1 MNTKQFGQVMLP
13 VAKRV
18 GLHQGLFKSNNNNP
32 EILMYTDTEIE
43 YGAIGK
49 TNFNWR
55 PQHLYIFTDD
65 DTVVSNRLKEGDYYY
80 DKLYSKVY
88 ICNDVLAYNVNLS
101 TMKEMDIA
109 KVVAS
114 TDASL
119 KLPSIPVDYI
129 KKMVDENN
137 IANSVN
143 CKSVTV
149 IDSTSEMVELN
160 NNEIVIVDDDTDS
173 SLKSDKIITIEDG
186 LAQFMLGFT
195 SPDFKPYLALIR
207 ETWLNGARWHK
218 ENCCNS

>member
-18 GLHQGLFKSNNNNP
+18 GLHQGLFKSKNDNP
-32 EILMYTDTEIE
+32 EIMMYTDTEIE
-43 YGAIGK
+43 CGGIQSK

-65 DTVVSNRLKEGDYYY
+65 DTIVSNQLKEGDHYY
-80 DKLYSKVY
+80 DKYYNTVAV
-88 ICNDVLAYNVNLS
+88 CNDVLAYNVNRS
-101 TMKEMDIA
+101 SMKEMHIA
-109 KVVAS
+109 KVIAS

-119 KLPSIPVDYI
+119 KLPFIPVDYI
-129 KKMVDENN
+129 KKMVDDNN

-143 CKSVTV
+143 CKSVMV
-149 IDSTSEMVELN
+149 IGSTSEMVELN
-160 NNEIVIVDDDTDS
+160 NNEVVIVNDS
-173 SLKSDKIITIEDG
+173 ESDLKSDNITIEDG

-195 SPDFKPYLALIR
+195 SPDFKRYLPLIR

>member
-1 MNTKQFGQVMLP
+1 MNTKQFGLVMLP
-13 VAKRV
+13 ISTKH
-18 GLHQGLFKSNNNNP
+18 GFHQGLFKSKGLDK
-32 EILMYTDTEIE
+32 ETLMYTRDR
-43 YGAIGK
+43 YGYGSG
-49 TNFNWR
+49 WV

-65 DTVVSNRLKEGDYYY
+65 DSIVSNRLKEGDCYY
-80 DKLYSKVY
+80 DKFYNNVQ
-88 ICNDVLAYNVNLS
+88 ICNDVLAFNVNVS
-101 TMKEMDIA
+101 GMKEMGIA
-109 KVVAS
+109 KVIAS
-114 TDASL
+114 TDSSL

-160 NNEIVIVDDDTDS
+160 NNEVVIVDDTES

-218 ENCCNS
+218 ENCCAK